1 MISSLT
7 KRLLKTLIIQITP
20 PPIKAPFHDVTSTP
34 LASSADSQNVKLF
47 ITKENRP
54 RVKRLM
60 GTVIKVI
67 KGLIKAFTAPRIKP
81 KNIVSSRLL
90 IFNPG
95 TNLAIKTTT
104 AVVMQRRK

>member
-20 PPIKAPFHDVTSTP
+20 PPIKAPFKELTSTP
-34 LASSADSQNVKLF
+34 LATSAESQNVKLL
-47 ITKENRP
+47 ITKEKRP

-60 GTVIKVI
+60 GTVINVI
-67 KGLIKAFTAPRIKP
+67 RGLIKALTAPNMRP
-81 KNIVSSRLL
+81 KKIVSSRLL

-104 AVVMQRRK
+104 AVVIQSRK